1 LSGTCAFRKS
11 AALMKASDRKVEAKY
26 ILQDSPA
33 SIGVRRD
40 EPGLLHWV
48 NVFVFSKK
56 LTGELNEISRKWL
69 GGPLPTLPAL

>member
-1 LSGTCAFRKS
+1 
-11 AALMKASDRKVEAKY
+11 
-26 ILQDSPA
+26 
-33 SIGVRRD
+33 VRRD

-56 LTGELNEISRKWL
+56 LTGELDEISRKWL